1 MLGLKGDYMNTVIE
15 KYGWKFSFDKNIT
28 SKYYENYLE
37 LCQCESCENFYKNVK
52 FISNDVKDFL
62 VQFGIDI
69 TKPIEQESIVADKSR
84 QLVENT
90 VYYAVNGN
98 VIFSSNYDIQLGQ
111 STIEVV
117 PDELSPNTDISQ
129 PYFVFAVR
137 DIWLPWTVDYN
148 IDDIYDD

>member
-98 VIFSSNYDIQLGQ
+98 VISSSNYDIQLGQ